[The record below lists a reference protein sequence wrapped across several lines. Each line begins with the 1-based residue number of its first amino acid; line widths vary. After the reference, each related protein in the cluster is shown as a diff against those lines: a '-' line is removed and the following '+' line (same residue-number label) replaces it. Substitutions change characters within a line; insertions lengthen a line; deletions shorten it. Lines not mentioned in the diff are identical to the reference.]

1 LNSELIFSR
10 APAQCRLEKCLVI
23 VVVVG
28 DIVVVVVA
36 DIVPVVD
43 IVVVVAVVLDLLDG
57 ERVCGGDEL
66 RLQRQTGCTT
76 NPLRTYFKSIKM
88 VSVIVVVI
96 DSLF

>member
-1 LNSELIFSR
+1 
-10 APAQCRLEKCLVI
+10 
-23 VVVVG
+23 VVVG
-28 DIVVVVVA
+28 D
-36 DIVPVVD
+36 
-43 IVVVVAVVLDLLDG
+43 VVLDLLDG